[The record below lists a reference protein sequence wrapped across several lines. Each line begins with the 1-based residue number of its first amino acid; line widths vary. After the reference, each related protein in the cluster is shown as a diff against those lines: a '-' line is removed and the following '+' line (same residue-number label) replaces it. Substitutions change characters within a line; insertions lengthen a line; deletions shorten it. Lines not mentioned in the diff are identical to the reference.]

1 MTVSANLQLSPD
13 VIDRLK
19 QFVRL
24 KKGGL
29 ARSRGLRVLAHI
41 ELHLSGRLSNYE
53 LSQLAGLSIFYF
65 GRAFRNSFGESP
77 HSYVIR
83 RRIELAQRL
92 MVNSNLSLSQI
103 AADCGMADQAHF
115 CKLFRR
121 FVGVTPNAWRRD
133 QWERVSECEA
143 VSRTLLAG

>member
-19 QFVRL
+19 QFIRL

-29 ARSRGLRVLAHI
+29 ARSQGLRVLAHI
-41 ELHLSGRLSNYE
+41 ELNLSNRLSNDE
-53 LSQLAGLSIFYF
+53 LSQLAGLSLFHF
-65 GRAFRNSFGESP
+65 GRAFRNSVGESP

-83 RRIELAQRL
+83 RRIELARRL

>member
-1 MTVSANLQLSPD
+1 MTVSANLKLAPD
-13 VIDRLK
+13 VIDRLT
-19 QFVRL
+19 QFIRL

-41 ELHLSGRLSNYE
+41 ELHLSSRLSNDE
-53 LSQLAGLSIFYF
+53 LSQLAGLSIFHF
-65 GRAFRNSFGESP
+65 GRAFRNSLGESP

-92 MVNSNLSLSQI
+92 MLNSNLSLSQI
-103 AADCGMADQAHF
+103 AVDCGMADQAHF
-115 CKLFRR
+115 CKLVRR

-133 QWERVSECEA
+133 QWDRISQSEA
-143 VSRTLLAG
+143 ASGTLLAG

>member
-29 ARSRGLRVLAHI
+29 ARSQGLRVVAHI
-41 ELHLSGRLSNYE
+41 ELHLSSRLSNDE
-53 LSQLAGLSIFYF
+53 LSQLAGLSIFHF
-65 GRAFRNSFGESP
+65 GRAFRNTFGESP

-143 VSRTLLAG
+143 VSGTVLAG